1 MPSPTRKNKE
11 VWLLTSRVGEEEKP
25 VCVCGTFKAVYAIAL
40 FQMRIAE
47 ASRTERAA
55 REDWKKAG
63 HVWIWDRSR
72 FESFE
77 EAMWSPLG
85 SLALIEKIPVK
96 NI

>member
-40 FQMRIAE
+40 FQMQIAE
-47 ASRTERAA
+47 ASKAERAA
-55 REDWKKAG
+55 REEWKKHG
-63 HVWIWDRSR
+63 LVWLWDRSR
-72 FESFE
+72 IESFE
-77 EAMWSPLG
+77 EAMWSLRG

>member
-40 FQMRIAE
+40 FQMQIAE
-47 ASRTERAA
+47 ASKAERAA
-55 REDWKKAG
+55 REEWKKHG
-63 HVWIWDRSR
+63 LVWLWDRSR

-77 EAMWSPLG
+77 EAMLSLRC

>member
-11 VWLLTSRVGEEEKP
+11 VWLLTSRIGEEEYP

-40 FQMRIAE
+40 FQMQIAE
-47 ASRTERAA
+47 ASKAERAA
-55 REDWKKAG
+55 REEWKKHG
-63 HVWIWDRSR
+63 LVWLWDLSR
-72 FESFE
+72 FKSYE
-77 EAMWSPLG
+77 EARWSPLG